1 MSWQTNQQKH
11 ILSTNTNDAPLF
23 GSGIEKAIP
32 YQISDTFAIKAKEDG
47 KITTIDIDNG
57 LLVVEYK
64 NGKKDVFDIS
74 RQLAKNSGGGFF
86 LAQDFEVLFKEG
98 QSFKKN
104 DILAKNNKY
113 FKGTNQGDISYVIG
127 KLSKVALA
135 PSDGTLMT

>member
-1 MSWQTNQQKH
+1 MRMSWQTNQQKH

-47 KITTIDIDNG
+47 KIATIDIDNG

-74 RQLAKNSGGGFF
+74 RQLAKNSGGG
-86 LAQDFEVLFKEG
+86 LTKQELTLNLFNCWK
-98 QSFKKN
+98 
-104 DILAKNNKY
+104 ILFNR
-113 FKGTNQGDISYVIG
+113 TISI
-127 KLSKVALA
+127 
-135 PSDGTLMT
+135 